1 MIPKIIHQTW
11 KNNIIPEEYISYQ
24 QKVKDLHPGWEYRL
38 WTDEDNLEL
47 VRNHYPDFLKIYTE
61 LPKNIMRADAIRY
74 LIMDHIGGVYLD
86 LDYEMFKPFDLLDY
100 DLVLPLN
107 RSTDFG
113 DSYDSYG
120 NCIFGSSPGYA
131 FWKYAIDDLMVP
143 RDYEA
148 YFKTLK
154 NKPYVLRNTKLEE
167 AITGPAFLTRIFL
180 EKKDSLSDYL
190 LPPREMF
197 HPVNSDRNRENIKLL
212 TEGKTYGIHHC
223 VGTWRNKS
231 IPKKVLHKIKTILKS

>member
-11 KNNIIPEEYISYQ
+11 KNSNVPEEYISYQ

-47 VRNHYPDFLKIYTE
+47 VRNHYPAFLKIYME

-74 LIMDHIGGVYLD
+74 LIMHHIGGVYLD
-86 LDYEMFKPFDLLDY
+86 LDYEMLKPFDLLDF

-107 RSTDFG
+107 RSIDFG
-113 DSYDSYG
+113 DSFDSYG

-131 FWKYAIDDLMVP
+131 FWKYTIEDLMVP
-143 RDYEA
+143 KDYEA

-154 NKPYVLRNTKLEE
+154 NKPYVSGNTKLEE
-167 AITGPAFLTRIFL
+167 AITGPAFLTRIFT
-180 EKKDSLSDYL
+180 EKKDNLSNYL

-197 HPVNSDRNRENIKLL
+197 HPVNSERNGENIKLQA
-212 TEGKTYGIHHC
+212 EGKTYGIHHC
-223 VGTWRNKS
+223 VGSWRNKS
-231 IPKKVLHKIKTILKS
+231 VFKKALLKIREKLIS

>member
-11 KNNIIPEEYISYQ
+11 KNSVIPEEYVSYQ

-47 VRNHYPDFLKIYTE
+47 VRNHYPGFLKLYTE

-74 LIMDHIGGVYLD
+74 LIMHHTGGVYLD
-86 LDYEMFKPFDLLDY
+86 LDYEMLKPFDLLDF

-107 RSTDFG
+107 RSIDFG
-113 DSYDSYG
+113 DSFDSYG
-120 NCIFGSSPGYA
+120 NCIFGSSPGHA
-131 FWKYAIDDLMVP
+131 FWQYTIEDLMVP

-154 NKPYVLRNTKLEE
+154 NKPYVSGNTKLEE

-180 EKKDSLSDYL
+180 EKQDSLSGYF
-190 LPPREMF
+190 LPSREMF
-197 HPVNSDRNRENIKLL
+197 HPVNSGRNMENKKLMS
-212 TEGKTYGIHHC
+212 EGKSYGIHHC
-223 VGTWRNKS
+223 VGSWRNKS
-231 IPKKVLHKIKTILKS
+231 VFKKALLKIREKLIS

>member
-11 KNNIIPEEYISYQ
+11 KNNNVPGEYISYQ

-47 VRNHYPDFLKIYTE
+47 VKHHYPGFLKIYTE

-74 LIMDHIGGVYLD
+74 LIMHHIGGVYLD
-86 LDYEMFKPFDLLDY
+86 LDYEMLKPFDLLDF

-107 RSTDFG
+107 RSIDFG
-113 DSYDSYG
+113 DSFDSFG
-120 NCIFGSSPGYA
+120 NCIFGSSPGCA
-131 FWKYAIDDLMVP
+131 FWKYVIEDLMVP

-154 NKPYVLRNTKLEE
+154 NKPYVSGNTRLEE

-180 EKKDSLSDYL
+180 EKKDSLSGYL
-190 LPPREMF
+190 IPPREMF

-212 TEGKTYGIHHC
+212 AEGKSYGIHHC

-231 IPKKVLHKIKTILKS
+231 VFKKALLKIREKLIS